1 MFSEEHLEKMKEGI
15 HLFNEQKYW
24 ESHEALEEV
33 WLEDRNDPVR
43 NVYWAVIQVAAAC
56 IHFRDENLIGAQ
68 GMISKAKEKFKRC
81 RDFGIVS
88 GLLKEEL
95 QWETLEEIVNRV
107 PDSKIS
113 SLEDF
118 EELFNFRFEKY
129 L

>member
-1 MFSEEHLEKMKEGI
+1 MKEGI